1 MVQRKFREPVSLAQ
15 APLPAGGLSEPI
27 QPGSGEV
34 VRDIN
39 RRLLL
44 NLIRRR
50 QPISR
55 AELARL
61 SGLQRS
67 TVSLIIEQLIEEQ
80 WVLEGSTG
88 RLPRGRRPTFLRLND
103 RRVVIGID
111 LRPTWITMAL
121 CDVNGRFLTQEMLPT
136 PREPELAIV
145 ELRGRLQRIMEQHRD
160 LRFEGV
166 GMSLPGRFDPASG
179 RLVFAPNLRW
189 PPCDLRTP
197 IQEMTGLPV
206 MQENAANACALA
218 EAWYGE
224 NQGVR
229 NLVVVTV
236 SEGIGTGL
244 LINGELA
251 RGWNNMAGEFGH
263 VPLEPDGPRC
273 GCGRKGCWEA
283 LASNRAAQ
291 RYYSEAASP
300 EEGPTFNELL
310 SLAEQGDRMAAKAL
324 ERMAHYLARGLRMLV
339 AGLAPEAIVIV
350 GELTRAWHR
359 FGAVLEAAALE
370 QALAGPAP
378 RIVPAQDGATARLRG
393 TVALVF
399 LKEFGPPIA
408 V

>member
-1 MVQRKFREPVSLAQ
+1 M
-15 APLPAGGLSEPI
+15 
-27 QPGSGEV
+27 
-34 VRDIN
+34 RDIN
-39 RRLLL
+39 RRVLL

-50 QPISR
+50 QPLSR

-67 TVSLIIEQLIEEQ
+67 TVSLIVEELIEQQ

-103 RRVVIGID
+103 RRAVIGID
-111 LRPTWITMAL
+111 LRPTCMTLAL
-121 CDVNGRFLTQEMLPT
+121 SDVNGRFLLQEMLPT
-136 PREPELAIV
+136 PPEPDAAIAELC
-145 ELRGRLQRIMEQHRD
+145 GRLRRIMEQNQN
-160 LRFEGV
+160 LLFEGV
-166 GMSLPGRFDPASG
+166 GVSLPGRFDPASG

-189 PPCDLRTP
+189 PPCNLRTP
-197 IQEMTGLPV
+197 IEQTTGLPV

-224 NQGVR
+224 NRGVR

-263 VPLEPDGPRC
+263 VPLEPEGPLC
-273 GCGRKGCWEA
+273 GCGRRGCWEA

-291 RYYSEAASP
+291 RYYGETVNP
-300 EEGPTFNELL
+300 EEGPSFTELL
-310 SLAEQGDRMAAKAL
+310 SLAEQGDRMAVKAL
-324 ERMAHYLARGLRMLV
+324 ERMAHFLGRGLCMLV

-350 GELTRAWHR
+350 GELTRAWER
-359 FGAVLEAAALE
+359 FGPVLQTATRR
-370 QALAGPAP
+370 QALTGIVP

-399 LKEFGPPIA
+399 LKDFGPPLA

>member
-1 MVQRKFREPVSLAQ
+1 MQ
-15 APLPAGGLSEPI
+15 AA
-27 QPGSGEV
+27 SGEV

-50 QPISR
+50 QPVSR

-67 TVSLIIEQLIEEQ
+67 TVSLIIEELIEER
-80 WVLEGSTG
+80 WVIEGSTG

-103 RRVVIGID
+103 RRAVIGID
-111 LRPTWITMAL
+111 LRPTCITLAL
-121 CDVNGRFLTQEMLPT
+121 CDVNGRFLAQEMLPT
-136 PREPELAIV
+136 PPDPSAAIE
-145 ELRGRLQRIMEQHRD
+145 ELRGRLSRIMAQNRD
-160 LRFEGV
+160 LLFEGV
-166 GMSLPGRFDPASG
+166 GISLPGRFDAASG

-197 IQEMTGLPV
+197 IERITGLPV
-206 MQENAANACALA
+206 LQENAANACALA

-263 VPLEPDGPRC
+263 VSLDPEGPLC
-273 GCGRKGCWEA
+273 GCGRRGCWEA
-283 LASNRAAQ
+283 FASNRAAQ
-291 RYYSEAASP
+291 RYYSEAGNP
-300 EEGPTFNELL
+300 EEGPSFAELL
-310 SLAEQGDRMAAKAL
+310 SLAEQGDRVAVKAL
-324 ERMAHYLARGLRMLV
+324 ERMAHYLGRGLRMLV

-350 GELTRAWHR
+350 GELTRSWER
-359 FGAVLEAAALE
+359 FGPVLEAAARE
-370 QALAGPAP
+370 QVLAGPAP
-378 RIVPAQDGATARLRG
+378 RIVPAQDGPTARLRG

-399 LKEFGPPIA
+399 LKDFGPPLA